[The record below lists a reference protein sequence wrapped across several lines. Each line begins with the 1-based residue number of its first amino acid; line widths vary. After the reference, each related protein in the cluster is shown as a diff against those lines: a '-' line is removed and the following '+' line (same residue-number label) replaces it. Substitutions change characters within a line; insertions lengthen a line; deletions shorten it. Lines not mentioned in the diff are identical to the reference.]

1 MGRKKAKNE
10 SNDKQ
15 TQRQLH
21 YIHYL
26 CIQIQRC
33 FRGFYS
39 RKYKR
44 DHARRKAYCRM
55 IEEKGK
61 EILNNMQQY
70 VFEQTEVM
78 HSPYH
83 SDISFDLLLLFYLE
97 RGRGS

>member
-1 MGRKKAKNE
+1 MGRKKAKSE
-10 SNDKQ
+10 FNDKQ

-78 HSPYH
+78 NKS
-83 SDISFDLLLLFYLE
+83 SLDMSFYLLLLCYLE
-97 RGRGS
+97 RSRGS